1 MRSIGRSVRSVRSV
15 CVKESKISV
24 NKIFVLFVRFVFK
37 KNSDLWFILVEH
49 EIIVFE
55 HEIRRRPTDRREVIK
70 RIKRIIYCTRIARIT
85 LTRIFYNEIFEH
97 ESHELN
103 EYFIAHGSHGSH
115 GSLPAA
121 ILDYGILRFVMRHK
135 K

>member
-70 RIKRIIYCTRIARIT
+70 RIKRIIYCTRISRI
-85 LTRIFYNEIFEH
+85 TRIFYNEIFEH
-97 ESHELN
+97 GSHELN
-103 EYFIAHGSHGSH
+103 E
-115 GSLPAA
+115 
-121 ILDYGILRFVMRHK
+121 
-135 K
+135 

>member
-70 RIKRIIYCTRIARIT
+70 RIKRIIYCTRIS
-85 LTRIFYNEIFEH
+85 LTRILVRSVALTVFEH

-115 GSLPAA
+115 GSLQQ
-121 ILDYGILRFVMRHK
+121 DF
-135 K
+135 